1 MKDKDFKIFRVV
13 GVIGVFRL
21 FRVVGVIGLFRVV
34 GAFCLLAACG
44 TSQPVAHHGDTLRVD
59 RWHYDSID
67 RWHTR
72 HIFTAGDTVHLLD
85 TFYTDRWHVRLRDS
99 VRLVRDSVPYPVEVE
114 VVRTDRTGWLVA
126 AALAVLCLI
135 AAVLKKCSV

>member
-1 MKDKDFKIFRVV
+1 MKDMDFKIFRVV
-13 GVIGVFRL
+13 GVIGI
-21 FRVVGVIGLFRVV
+21 VV
-34 GAFCLLAACG
+34 AFCLLASCG
-44 TSQPVAHHGDTLRVD
+44 TPQPVAHHGDTLRVD

-99 VRLVRDSVPYPVEVE
+99 VRLVRDSVPYAVEVE

-126 AALAVLCLI
+126 AALAALCLI
-135 AAVLKKCSV
+135 AAVLKKCSI

>member
-1 MKDKDFKIFRVV
+1 MKKDFKIFGVV
-13 GVIGVFRL
+13 GVIGVL
-21 FRVVGVIGLFRVV
+21 
-34 GAFCLLAACG
+34 CLLVSCG
-44 TSQPVAHHGDTLRVD
+44 TPQPVAHHGDTLRVD

-85 TFYTDRWHVRLRDS
+85 TFYIDRWHVRLRDS
-99 VRLVRDSVPYPVEVE
+99 VRTVHDSIPYAVEVE

-126 AALAVLCLI
+126 AAMAALCLI
-135 AAVLKKCSV
+135 AAVLKKCGV